1 MTSREVRLFMNNDS
15 FENETSLALSVLQ
28 KLKEHLADCSDN
40 YINISN
46 ESIQKLNSLKSKI
59 VQNKFYES
67 HARGRSEKKEKN
79 EKNEKNIIYNYLFL
93 FFVFQ
98 Y

>member
-46 ESIQKLNSLKSKI
+46 ESIQK
-59 VQNKFYES
+59 
-67 HARGRSEKKEKN
+67 
-79 EKNEKNIIYNYLFL
+79 
-93 FFVFQ
+93 
-98 Y
+98 